1 MKENLKEI
9 KENIAEI
16 ERMTKE
22 IADTDILDLSNEG
35 VEVEV
40 LSVSDSVKSVK
51 KSFFG
56 KFSND

>member
-16 ERMTKE
+16 DRMTKE
-22 IADTDILDLSNEG
+22 IENTDILDLSNEG
-35 VEVEV
+35 VHIEKK
-40 LSVSDSVKSVK
+40 SVSDTINAIK

-56 KFSND
+56 GRFGA

>member
-1 MKENLKEI
+1 MKENMKEV

-22 IADTDILDLSNEG
+22 IENTDIFDLSDEG
-35 VEVEV
+35 VKVEK
-40 LSVSDSVKSVK
+40 LSISDSVKSIK

-56 KFSND
+56 RQ

>member
-22 IADTDILDLSNEG
+22 IENTDVLDLSHEG
-35 VEVEV
+35 VKVEK
-40 LSVSDSVKSVK
+40 LSISESIKTIK
-51 KSFFG
+51 KSFFER
-56 KFSND
+56 FSK

>member
-1 MKENLKEI
+1 MKEKMKEI

-51 KSFFG
+51 KSFLG